1 MCNRHSSFNCLVP
14 PYMMRQLMEKTSEK
28 STLFKTVV
36 QNLVTDA
43 RLRSQRKVFHYLPEA
58 GKKILTCAPL
68 ARATKK
74 AAVNR
79 EVYTAGN
86 KQTEPGK
93 LVRKEGSKPG
103 KDKDVNNVYDAA
115 GYVWDFYNSLFR
127 RNSIDNKGLKI
138 VQTVH
143 YKQKYD
149 NAFWDGQQMVY
160 GDGDGKIFGS
170 FTTDIDVIGHELT
183 HGVVQYEC
191 NLVYQDQ
198 SGALNESLADIFGIM
213 IKQKVLNLDVEQSNW
228 LIGENVVLGA
238 KYALRSLKAP
248 GTAYRNHPQLG
259 TDPQPA
265 HMSGYTN
272 DPTDSGG
279 VHLNSGI
286 PNHAF
291 YLACMTVGGFAWEK
305 VGRVWYGAM
314 CDKKNV
320 ATTASFADFKNATI
334 LQAQKLFKTDKS
346 IEKAVTDAWTSV
358 GV

>member
-1 MCNRHSSFNCLVP
+1 MCTHHTSFNCLVP
-14 PYMMRQLMEKTSEK
+14 PYMMRQLMENTSDKTA
-28 STLFKTVV
+28 LFKSVV
-36 QNLVTDA
+36 HSLVTDA
-43 RLRSQRKVFHYLPEA
+43 RLRSQRKVFHYLPQA
-58 GKKILTCAPL
+58 GKKLLACAPL
-68 ARATKK
+68 ARPTKK

-86 KQTEPGK
+86 KQVEPGK
-93 LVRKEGSKPG
+93 LVRKEGSKPV

-115 GYVWDFYNSLFR
+115 GYVWDFYNSLFS
-127 RNSIDNKGLKI
+127 RNSIDNNGLKI

-143 YKQKYD
+143 YKNKYD

-170 FTTDIDVIGHELT
+170 FTQDIDVIGHELT
-183 HGVVQYEC
+183 HGVVQYES
-191 NLVYQDQ
+191 NLIYQDQ
-198 SGALNESLADIFGIM
+198 SGALNESLADVFGIM
-213 IKQKVLNLDVEQSNW
+213 IKQKTLNLGVAQSDW
-228 LIGENVVLGA
+228 LIGENVMIG
-238 KYALRSLKAP
+238 KQYALRSLKAP

-272 DPTDSGG
+272 DPTDNGG

-291 YLACMTVGGFAWEK
+291 YLACMKVGGFAWEK
-305 VGRVWYGAM
+305 VGRIWYGAM
-314 CDKKNV
+314 CDKKTV
-320 ATTASFADFKNATI
+320 PTTASFADFKNATI
-334 LQAQKLFKTDKS
+334 VQAQKLFKTDKS